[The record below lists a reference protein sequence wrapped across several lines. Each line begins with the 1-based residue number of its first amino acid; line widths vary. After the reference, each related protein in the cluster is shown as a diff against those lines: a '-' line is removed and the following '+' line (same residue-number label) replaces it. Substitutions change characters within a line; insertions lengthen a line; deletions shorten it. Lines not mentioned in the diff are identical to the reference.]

1 MKRRLLRQFS
11 YLTVARYASEA
22 LFTVR
27 GLVAAQVLGPA
38 AFGIWSAMRLVLAFS
53 RFCDAGSGSGMLQ
66 SAPEAEGA
74 GDWSRAH
81 ADRRAASAVSL
92 GGAIVT
98 AITVGLVLGGL
109 GGGVSDE
116 PARRWWWAAALL
128 IVLQQLMLFYREA
141 LASQR
146 RFGWSALAMIG
157 FAALSTAGGV
167 VGAVLGGLGGFLI
180 GQAAA
185 YAVVIAG
192 CSVLGPTFPLP
203 AWRAAD
209 AWRLVR
215 LGWPIAVGQA
225 LLIVL
230 WNVDKLALWML
241 RSPHDLGV
249 YAIQAYFT
257 AAVMLLPATVS
268 AVFSPHLRL
277 RLGATRD
284 PRSAQPFLLQGMEL
298 LGLASLPVIGLG
310 ALTMHLPI
318 RWLTP
323 DYAQAIVPGRLLMLV
338 SFMSVI
344 ASVASGALVALS
356 HQQLLLVIR
365 ILSVAVSGGLAV
377 GVLAAGGGLV
387 ALAAAVSAGFALHA
401 VLVIAAAMRA
411 ARISAAQAGSLLKS
425 IAWPYAMTIVAVVIL
440 LAAIPDAPRSPVAD
454 LMLTAARCAVLML
467 LGASLWRRV
476 WRSLSLPS
484 AADQGGRSP
493 MAYPVDVPTA

>member
-1 MKRRLLRQFS
+1 L
-11 YLTVARYASEA
+11 
-22 LFTVR
+22 
-27 GLVAAQVLGPA
+27 
-38 AFGIWSAMRLVLAFS
+38 
-53 RFCDAGSGSGMLQ
+53 
-66 SAPEAEGA
+66 
-74 GDWSRAH
+74 SRAH

-92 GGAIVT
+92 GGGIIT
-98 AITVGLVLGGL
+98 AAAVGLILGGL
-109 GGGVSDE
+109 GGGASDDE
-116 PARRWWWAAALL
+116 SARRWWWAAALL
-128 IVLQQLMLFYREA
+128 IVLQQLMLVYRDA

-146 RFGWSALAMIG
+146 QFGWSAVAMIG
-157 FAALSTAGGV
+157 FAALSTAGGI
-167 VGAVLGGLGGFLI
+167 VGAVWGGLGGFLI

-185 YAVVIAG
+185 YVVVVAG

-215 LGWPIAVGQA
+215 LGWPIAVGHA

-310 ALTMHLPI
+310 ALAMHLPI

-387 ALAAAVSAGFALHA
+387 ALAAAVSAGFTVHA
-401 VLVIAAAMRA
+401 VWVVAAAMRA
-411 ARISAAQAGSLLKS
+411 ARISVAQAGSLLKS

-454 LMLTAARCAVLML
+454 LMLTAARCAILML

-476 WRSLSLPS
+476 WRSLNLPS
-484 AADQGGRSP
+484 TAEQGDRSS
-493 MAYPVDVPTA
+493 MAYSVDVPTA